1 MRIKLIL
8 VAFFLKFSVL
18 SYSQTAAALNQ
29 LLNFGNSGYSSVMNA
44 ARTAS
49 TTKTGTSTA
58 SSAAALQQ
66 AKMLG
71 VDPNIIGLL
80 TKTLGGGGEETAT
93 QSSGLDMASM
103 LLNPDYAQMILETK
117 VKQDSMQLMLDSF
130 REERLKKKE
139 IDISNEVFGHRFFST
154 DNLQLFLKSSD
165 TKAPDSYTLGVG
177 DELLISVWGY
187 ADYNNKFKIGED
199 GYIQEKEF
207 GRLYLKGMTFGAAKA
222 VIGKRLSSFINP
234 ANTKYEISL
243 NYSRSIDINLVGEV
257 ITPGTY
263 KIPAIN
269 SVFNAVNAADGVS
282 KIGSVRDIQVRRD
295 GKLVKRFDLHQFL
308 FNPLPSESF
317 YLQNGDFIYVP
328 VAEKLVKIEGA
339 VRRPSIYELKPNEGL
354 NEMIAFAG
362 GLKPDAF
369 IKTIQITRFVKDK
382 TEMINLDYEK
392 ILASKENFILNDGD
406 IINISYIPGG
416 VENGVNI
423 SGSVRFPGRYQLKE
437 NFRISD
443 VIIMAGGIRLDA
455 YIDRA
460 YLKRKMP
467 DQTEVITKFSLSNI
481 LLDPSSADNFLL
493 QKDDKIEIFSQ
504 ANFTEKFIVSIQG
517 SVLKPAVLEY
527 SQNLTLND
535 LLFYA
540 GGLKTEAANSKI
552 EISRVIDV
560 NTDSLGKKYLPKRIV
575 VKSIAIGPNLEIDEA
590 SKAFRLSPM
599 DLVDVRKTPGF
610 AEQMKIT
617 LQGEVVYP
625 GSYTILDKFEK
636 VLDVIKRAGGLT
648 PYAHIQSAKLVRP
661 DFAQNRTVF
670 ELKDAFKDPNSRAN
684 LILKDGDIIEI
695 PTVNQLIRI
704 NGAIRYPNLDS
715 AQTIS
720 GKFVPGKSA
729 KWYVKNYAGGF
740 EKRAKKK
747 NTMVVYPNGKVEY
760 TKGFMGIKNYPT
772 VDVEGAI
779 VNVEK
784 KKEKPKAP
792 TVPREP
798 VSLNILLPS
807 LIAGVTSALST
818 AMLIIFLK

>member
-295 GKLVKRFDLHQFL
+295 GKLIKRFDLHQFL

-560 NTDSLGKKYLPKRIV
+560 NTDSLGKKYLPNRIV
-575 VKSIAIGPNLEIDEA
+575 VKSITIGPNLEIDEA

-648 PYAHIQSAKLVRP
+648 QYAHIQSAKLVRP

>member
-295 GKLVKRFDLHQFL
+295 GKLIKRFDLHQFL

-560 NTDSLGKKYLPKRIV
+560 NTDSLGKKYLPNRIV
-575 VKSIAIGPNLEIDEA
+575 VKSITIGPNLEIDEA

>member
-295 GKLVKRFDLHQFL
+295 GKLIKRFDLHQFL

-560 NTDSLGKKYLPKRIV
+560 NTDSLGKKYLPNRIV
-575 VKSIAIGPNLEIDEA
+575 VKSITIGPNLEIDEA

-740 EKRAKKK
+740 QKRAKKK

-760 TKGFMGIKNYPT
+760 TKGFYGN
-772 VDVEGAI
+772 
-779 VNVEK
+779 K
-784 KKEKPKAP
+784 K
-792 TVPREP
+792 
-798 VSLNILLPS
+798 LPNS
-807 LIAGVTSALST
+807 
-818 AMLIIFLK
+818 

>member
-49 TTKTGTSTA
+49 TTKTGTSSA

-80 TKTLGGGGEETAT
+80 TKSLGGGGDETAT

-117 VKQDSMQLMLDSF
+117 VRQDSMQLMLDSF

-243 NYSRSIDINLVGEV
+243 NYSRSIDVNLVGEV

-339 VRRPSIYELKPNEGL
+339 VRRPSIYELKANEGL

-423 SGSVRFPGRYQLKE
+423 TGSVRFPGRYQLKE

-552 EISRVIDV
+552 EISRIIDV
-560 NTDSLGKKYLPKRIV
+560 NTDSLGKKYLPKRII
-575 VKSIAIGPNLEIDEA
+575 VKSIAIGPNLEIDES

-648 PYAHIQSAKLVRP
+648 SYAHIQSAKLVRP
-661 DFAQNRTVF
+661 DFAQNKTVF

-695 PTVNQLIRI
+695 PTVNQLVRI

-760 TKGFMGIKNYPT
+760 TKGFLGIKNYPT
-772 VDVEGAI
+772 VDVEGAV
-779 VNVEK
+779 VNVEM

-792 TVPREP
+792 TIPREP

-818 AMLIIFLK
+818 AMLIVFLK